1 MDPRVFF
8 LDVGVG
14 VQALVVK
21 MAVVSE
27 QLFIVPKVW
36 KFHENIAI
44 APCYAQLQ
52 QNRSPQGIQ
61 IPNCIPNKEY
71 VYKALSKAAIE
82 SKKKE

>member
-36 KFHENIAI
+36 I
-44 APCYAQLQ
+44 
-52 QNRSPQGIQ
+52 
-61 IPNCIPNKEY
+61 
-71 VYKALSKAAIE
+71 LS
-82 SKKKE
+82 